1 MSAERV
7 DGASTRAGTETARVV
22 PPRAGTQR
30 FWVIAKDGFGRPD
43 LLTVDLD
50 GTGQALPVFSFKEE
64 AEMFL
69 WLQTTEDGRE
79 VREATPEQL
88 VSILYGP
95 CADVGRVM
103 LDPLPEIRARMQ
115 NSLLGMDRNDFV
127 ESVMGAR
134 SLNTPYKPS
143 SRTLTQYLRGTLEPF
158 KLALEAHQR
167 SLEELERALIEFD
180 EALSGREERPQRP
193 LAGPTTRS
201 SPKRI

>member
-7 DGASTRAGTETARVV
+7 DGVSTRKGAETADGAPR
-22 PPRAGTQR
+22 RAGTQR
-30 FWVIAKDGFGRPD
+30 YWVIAQVAKDGFGQLE

-50 GTGQALPVFSFKEE
+50 GTGEALPVFSFEEE

-79 VREATPEQL
+79 VRETTPGQL

-103 LDPLPEIRARMQ
+103 LDPLPEIGARMQ
-115 NSLLGMDRNDFV
+115 ISLLGMERNDFV

-134 SLNTPYKPS
+134 SLDTPYKPS
-143 SRTLTQYLRGTLEPF
+143 RRTV
-158 KLALEAHQR
+158 
-167 SLEELERALIEFD
+167 
-180 EALSGREERPQRP
+180 
-193 LAGPTTRS
+193 
-201 SPKRI
+201 